1 MGGAGVTGM
10 DSLGG
15 AHGVEEA
22 SALTISAGG
31 VKGDVETLS
40 EALV

>member
-1 MGGAGVTGM
+1 M

-15 AHGVEEA
+15 SRGVEEA
-22 SALTISAGG
+22 SAITIAADG